1 MKKLIEHKCYQ
12 STNTLLLSFLTI
24 MINNFERKI
33 YFDTF
38 CKCAQ
43 LEVSVSFDIMTGMPT
58 CHLYLWIPIQ
68 TFTEIKIENLN
79 HKMFK
84 KRRWSKYRDTR

>member
-58 CHLYLWIPIQ
+58 CH
-68 TFTEIKIENLN
+68 FTSEFP
-79 HKMFK
+79 FK
-84 KRRWSKYRDTR
+84 HLQK

>member
-1 MKKLIEHKCYQ
+1 MKKIIEHKWYQ

-43 LEVSVSFDIMTGMPT
+43 LEVFLISI
-58 CHLYLWIPIQ
+58 
-68 TFTEIKIENLN
+68 
-79 HKMFK
+79 
-84 KRRWSKYRDTR
+84 

>member
-43 LEVSVSFDIMTGMPT
+43 LEVSVSFDIMTAMPA
-58 CHLYLWIPIQ
+58 CHLSPLDSHSNI
-68 TFTEIKIENLN
+68 
-79 HKMFK
+79 FK
-84 KRRWSKYRDTR
+84 HLQKYK